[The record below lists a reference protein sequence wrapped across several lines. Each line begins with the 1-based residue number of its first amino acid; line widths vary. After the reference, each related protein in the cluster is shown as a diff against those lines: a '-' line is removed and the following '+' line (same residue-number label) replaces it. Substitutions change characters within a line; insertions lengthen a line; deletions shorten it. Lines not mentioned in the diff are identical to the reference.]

1 MSAVPSLRKTHSDK
15 HKQILKALL
24 KEAANKTCVDC
35 KTATHP
41 RWALW
46 NLGCFICIRC
56 LGIHRLMGTHIS
68 RVKSVD
74 LDAWTDE
81 QIELMIKWGNHRCNL
96 YWESKLPDGYVPDQL
111 KIENF
116 IRTKYSMRKWV
127 MSSKVPDPLT
137 LTGDAVTAP
146 AATISTST
154 TPTTTKSP
162 APTAS
167 NGNVLEG
174 NLLDDDFGSFTSSPL
189 HSPAVRSPAPQESHS
204 GASAQQVAAQAPAR
218 PSSAHLAPP
227 ARQANQRTDLKKS
240 ILSLYSLPSLSQSTF
255 NTTSANIKAPVYAA
269 APAAPAAPAPSNSG
283 NVASLSDSLL
293 DLHFGPPATA
303 QKPQHTPPARSSMH
317 NPVYTNQSFGIQ
329 ASQILTPNAQ
339 RASTFLTLSP
349 ASASQSSLLSASAQ
363 RTNQSG
369 RSDSQLGVISSNW
382 GNEWADA
389 ESASSAWQQTP
400 VHVPS
405 TLASTFKTSSLD
417 DDLFKNVWS

>member
-81 QIELMIKWGNHRCNL
+81 QIELMIKWGNNRCNL

-137 LTGDAVTAP
+137 LTGDAGAAP
-146 AATISTST
+146 AASVSTSS
-154 TPTTTKSP
+154 TTTKTPTP
-162 APTAS
+162 ATN
-167 NGNVLEG
+167 NGGALEG

-189 HSPAVRSPAPQESHS
+189 HSPSVRSPAPQQSHS
-204 GASAQQVAAQAPAR
+204 GANAQHVAAQAPAR

-227 ARQANQRTDLKKS
+227 ARQTNQRTDLKKS

-255 NTTSANIKAPVYAA
+255 NTLTPVYAA
-269 APAAPAAPAPSNSG
+269 APAAQPSPTPSSNDKMT
-283 NVASLSDSLL
+283 SLSDSLL

-303 QKPQHTPPARSSMH
+303 QKSQHTPPTRSSMH
-317 NPVYTNQSFGIQ
+317 NPAYSNQSFGIQ
-329 ASQILTPNAQ
+329 ASQILAPNVQ

-363 RTNQSG
+363 KNNQSG
-369 RSDSQLGVISSNW
+369 RNDSQTGSLSSNW
-382 GNEWADA
+382 GNEWADT
-389 ESASSAWQQTP
+389 ESASSVWQQTSAHQP
-400 VHVPS
+400 A
-405 TLASTFKTSSLD
+405 TLASTFKTSPLD